1 MGVFFHKMDGSKAGP
16 SSRSDRN
23 IFESLLREDLSDS
36 DDDFEIP
43 HVDLSSDSSSSSS
56 ESDNEDN
63 DIRSRDPVGGRGLG
77 IDE

>member
-43 HVDLSSDSSSSSS
+43 HVDLSSDSSSSSMQG
-56 ESDNEDN
+56 
-63 DIRSRDPVGGRGLG
+63 RLSRKVRVTA
-77 IDE
+77 

>member
-43 HVDLSSDSSSSSS
+43 HEDLRVLNLVLVLASPIMKIMILDL
-56 ESDNEDN
+56 ETLL
-63 DIRSRDPVGGRGLG
+63 VGVVH
-77 IDE
+77 